1 MKLLVVLLLLVNTA
15 WARNEPSVLLYDNT
29 TNTVLLAERT
39 QEVRP
44 MASITKVM
52 TAMTYLD
59 LAQDLEAKLEVYQG
73 VSGVLLK
80 KQYYTRRELLIAMLV
95 RSDNSAAETLARDH
109 PNGRHSFMTDM
120 NAKAQQL
127 GMSQSHFD
135 DPSGLSQKNVG
146 TALDIMNMLKA
157 ATTIDFIRQTSII
170 QKTEIAVKDRKKPVK
185 IIIQNTNI
193 GLLEEFNTIVLS
205 KTGLTN
211 PAGWCVSLVLEER
224 HRQFILIVLGAPS
237 KDARKKI
244 VERVVFSN
252 LRELN

>member
-1 MKLLVVLLLLVNTA
+1 MKLLVILLLLVNTA

-29 TNTVLLAERT
+29 NNAVIVGERT
-39 QEVRP
+39 QEIRP
-44 MASITKVM
+44 IASITKLM

-59 LAQDLEAKLEVYQG
+59 LAQDLDVKIEVYKG

-80 KQYYTRRELLIAMLV
+80 KQYYTRRELLTAMLV

-109 PNGRHSFMTDM
+109 PNGRAAFMSAM
-120 NAKAQQL
+120 NFKARQL
-127 GMSQSHFD
+127 GMINSYFD
-135 DPSGLSQKNVG
+135 DPSGLSKKNVG
-146 TALDIMNMLKA
+146 TALDLLIMLKSA
-157 ATTIDFIRQTSII
+157 NTIEFIRQTSVI
-170 QKTEIAVKDRKKPVK
+170 QKTEIALENKKKPVK
-185 IIIQNTNI
+185 ILIQNTNI

-224 HRQFILIVLGAPS
+224 HRQFMLIVLGAPT

-244 VERVVFSN
+244 VERVVFSD
-252 LRELN
+252 LRQLN